1 MIVRVK
7 KILRIFFA
15 LFRQPFD
22 LSNWQKIP
30 FLRVYFS
37 IQTIYALSGRK
48 IIIPKQ
54 HSDCTWQVRHLRGW
68 KSHIG
73 YKKPWV
79 AIWENLKKFYRL
91 PCD

>member
-1 MIVRVK
+1 MIVRIR

-68 KSHIG
+68 KSHI
-73 YKKPWV
+73 
-79 AIWENLKKFYRL
+79 AI
-91 PCD
+91 